1 MTTTVECP
9 FCHIGN
15 DPAVTAGYCET
26 CGRKLPHSDAY
37 TTRSARRRRELTSG
51 DEAAAPPS
59 KYQTPEGLFTA
70 AVLCLI
76 LGGGFLVIGPVFLKT
91 VPEFFLPAVMG
102 TTIAGTA
109 FLGLMGLW
117 AYRMPAP
124 AAWMSLG
131 AFVASWAVL
140 LCLFLAAWPLAL
152 VDSILLGWLVWTAIR
167 SGGDS

>member
-1 MTTTVECP
+1 MTTTIECP

-15 DPAVTAGYCET
+15 DPDATAGFCET
-26 CGRKLPHSDAY
+26 CGRKLPHSDMY
-37 TTRSARRRRELTSG
+37 TTRSGRRRREVVSG
-51 DEAAAPPS
+51 DEVPTPS
-59 KYQTPEGLFTA
+59 KLQTPEALFTA

-76 LGGGFLVIGPVFLKT
+76 LGGGFLVIGPVFLRR

-102 TTIAGTA
+102 GTVVGTA

-131 AFVASWAVL
+131 AFVASWAIL
-140 LCLFLAAWPLAL
+140 LVLFLPAWPLAL
-152 VDSILLGWLVWTAIR
+152 VDCVLLGWLVWTALR
-167 SGGDS
+167 SGSDG